1 MFLNEL
7 SLVSLFCYHVPKAFT
22 IPRLFLMYLPLNNVC
37 VCVFIF
43 VFSKVR
49 IAVCKLVTE
58 EELAKIIAEENEVK
72 RQKSGRGSKMVQ
84 GAVRCGTP
92 LVLKSNCS

>member
-1 MFLNEL
+1 MHA
-7 SLVSLFCYHVPKAFT
+7 C
-22 IPRLFLMYLPLNNVC
+22 ICMC
-37 VCVFIF
+37 
-43 VFSKVR
+43 FSKVR

-72 RQKSGRGSKMVQ
+72 RQKLGCGSKMVQ